1 MHCKTMVPLITMI
14 LLAACSATVAGG
26 PAAMDQSATEIT
38 STNAEARQQAVM
50 GHLVQPTSM
59 AELAEQAAV
68 HCSDSVTGDR
78 CEAGDYDV
86 ELLVDC
92 GRGGFFAGV
101 ASENGAVVVD
111 KAPPEDSIQRATLSQ
126 GQIACIQAIARAG
139 QNPAWYYVTAL
150 PVASIE
156 ACAGNP
162 LCVTYGDRKVEWR
175 VPHIGEACHSV
186 GPGRYAGVC
195 ATGWV
200 RASDLDVFSN
210 GM

>member
-1 MHCKTMVPLITMI
+1 MHCKTTVCVITMI
-14 LLAACSATVAGG
+14 LLTACGTAVTGASTATAKGAVTTTTAK
-26 PAAMDQSATEIT
+26 AS
-38 STNAEARQQAVM
+38 QQAVE
-50 GHLVQPTSM
+50 GHLIQPGSI

-68 HCSDSVTGDR
+68 HCGNSVKGDR

-86 ELLVDC
+86 ELLLDC

-101 ASENGAVVVD
+101 ASENGAVLVD
-111 KAPPEDSIQRATLSQ
+111 KAPPEDTIQRATLPQ

-139 QNPAWYYVTAL
+139 QNPAWYYVTAM

-156 ACAGNP
+156 ACVSNP

-175 VPHIGEACHSV
+175 VPHKGATCHST

-195 ATGWV
+195 AAGWV

>member
-1 MHCKTMVPLITMI
+1 MYFKTIVPLIMMI
-14 LLAACSATVAGG
+14 LAACGAAPTSVPVPTAQRATTITPVNEEADPQAAAG
-26 PAAMDQSATEIT
+26 
-38 STNAEARQQAVM
+38 
-50 GHLVQPTSM
+50 HFVQPTSM
-59 AELAEQAAV
+59 AELVGQASV
-68 HCSDSVTGDR
+68 HCGDALTGDR

-92 GRGGFFAGV
+92 GRDGFFAGV
-101 ASENGAVVVD
+101 ASENGAVLVD
-111 KAPPEDSIQRATLSQ
+111 KVPPVDTIQRATLSK

-156 ACAGNP
+156 TCAGNP

-175 VPHIGEACHSV
+175 VPQKGGPCHST
-186 GPGRYAGVC
+186 GPGRYAGGC
-195 ATGWV
+195 AAGWV
-200 RASDLDVFSN
+200 RASDMDVFSN